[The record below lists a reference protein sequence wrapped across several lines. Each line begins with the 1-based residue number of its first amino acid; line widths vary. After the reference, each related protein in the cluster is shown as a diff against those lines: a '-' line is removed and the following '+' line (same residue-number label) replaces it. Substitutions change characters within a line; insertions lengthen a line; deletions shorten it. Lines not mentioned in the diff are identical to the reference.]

1 MIAKQWIQ
9 NEDRVAR
16 SMRTERLQWLLEN
29 APQNEIW
36 LFHAG
41 NLNCELFEQMRYSY
55 VYCQDLSVILLG
67 LSFIEHTL
75 ASLLYE
81 SGRDDLA
88 RKNLSLLVQEARNNF
103 LIDSE
108 EEASIEEARKIR
120 NDITHFRT
128 PTENSSIDW
137 QTKYNRKAFF
147 SVINVNAKKIVKVCF
162 LLMNK
167 FSPR

>member
-1 MIAKQWIQ
+1 MNSKDWLLH
-9 NEDRVAR
+9 EDEITLQD
-16 SMRTERLQWLLEN
+16 RTERLQWLLEN
-29 APQNEIW
+29 TPQNEVW

-41 NLNCELFEQMRYSY
+41 NLNYELFEQMRYSY

-108 EEASIEEARKIR
+108 EETSIEEARKIR
-120 NDITHFRT
+120 NDIIHFRT

-137 QTKYNRKAFF
+137 QTKYNREAFF

>member
-1 MIAKQWIQ
+1 MNSKDWLLH
-9 NEDRVAR
+9 EDEITLQD
-16 SMRTERLQWLLEN
+16 RTERLQWLLEN
-29 APQNEIW
+29 TPQNEVW

-41 NLNCELFEQMRYSY
+41 NLNYELFEQMRYSY

-108 EEASIEEARKIR
+108 EETSIEEARKIR

-137 QTKYNRKAFF
+137 QTKYNRETFF
-147 SVINVNAKKIVKVCF
+147 SVININAKKIVKVCF

>member
-1 MIAKQWIQ
+1 MNSKEWIL
-9 NEDRVAR
+9 NEDAVTLQD
-16 SMRTERLQWLLEN
+16 RTERLQWLLEN
-29 APQNEIW
+29 TPQNEVW

-41 NLNCELFEQMRYSY
+41 NLNYELFEQMRYSY

-137 QTKYNRKAFF
+137 QTKYNRETFF
-147 SVINVNAKKIVKVCF
+147 SVININAKKIVKVCF